1 MKKVKR
7 YWKHFLLW
15 IGAAGMLVG
24 FVGCQQP
31 DVGSAPYVSVE
42 TVQMMETASATSE
55 GSIGALAERLNAPKH
70 FEAEALT
77 ASDGH
82 LSIMIDAAVEVPDV
96 DAMPIYRV
104 SAGEFDDVFINHAFD
119 YFCGDTPMYDY
130 NNLRDT
136 RDDIQKWIDVLKSDL
151 ENNNFPDGDQNVEY
165 WRKVYTKELADY
177 EKRLKYATDDLGAPV
192 QEAIMR
198 TTDLGNGGTVENL
211 HYIDTQTL
219 PSTIS
224 FSASGNMKYPFNES
238 RYFADTQTTAAPRS
252 NAELGYY
259 NGANWKQGGR
269 HERYAGAVQPGVAV
283 PEMRFAPEAA
293 MERVSDMLSALGLSE
308 ILYPGAISL
317 IAQNGDEQYAYSVDI
332 FRKVNGVPVLSPQY
346 ATYVG
351 DSMDGFEWH
360 YETATAS
367 VNENGVFYFRWK
379 APLDIGECTV
389 ENANLLSFNEVLDVV
404 KSMLPIVLNPEW
416 EFYWSDYSRAEV
428 HIEKITLSLQR
439 VPDQSSV
446 TSGMLIPV
454 WNFFGKWTNY
464 LPDGSEDTQDSD
476 LLAEVTE
483 QGYSLL
489 SINAIDGSIISKD
502 KGY

>member
-1 MKKVKR
+1 MKKIKLALKR
-7 YWKHFLLW
+7 FLLW

-82 LSIMIDAAVEVPDV
+82 LSIVIDAAVEVPDV
-96 DAMPIYRV
+96 VAMPIYRV
-104 SAGEFDDVFINHAFD
+104 SAGEFDDVFINRTFD

-130 NNLRDT
+130 DNLRGT
-136 RDDIQKWIDVLKSDL
+136 RDDIQKWIDALKSDL

-177 EKRLKYATDDLGAPV
+177 EKRLKYATDDLGAPI

-198 TTDLGNGGTVENL
+198 TTDLGNGGTWENL
-211 HYIDTQTL
+211 YYIDTQSP
-219 PSTIS
+219 PSNIS
-224 FSASGNMKYPFNES
+224 FSVQGNMKYPFNES
-238 RYFADTQTTAAPRS
+238 RYFEDTQTTAAPRS
-252 NAELGYY
+252 NADLGYY
-259 NGANWKQGGR
+259 NGANWSQVGLN
-269 HERYAGAVQPGVAV
+269 ERFETVIKPDEAV
-283 PEMRFAPEAA
+283 PEMNITPAQA
-293 MERVSDMLSALGLSE
+293 MQTINAMLTELGLNE
-308 ILYPGAISL
+308 ILSVDQVWLISQ
-317 IAQNGDEQYAYSVDI
+317 IESGKYAYSI
-332 FRKVNGVPVLSPQY
+332 HLQRTVNGIPVCSPY
-346 ATYVG
+346 RVSYVG
-351 DSMDGFEWH
+351 NPMDGFEWN
-360 YETATAS
+360 YEAAIAY
-367 VNENGVFYFRWK
+367 VDENGIFYFDWT
-379 APLDIGECTV
+379 APLEIGECSV
-389 ENANLLSFNEVLDVV
+389 ENANLLTFNHIMDVAEN
-404 KSMLPIVLNPEW
+404 MLPIVLNPEW
-416 EFYWSDYSRAEV
+416 ESYWRDYSRAEV